1 MISKNFDHVG
11 RTFEH
16 DEVKQVPPVGQAI
29 DQLEKELH
37 YLREIVGQL
46 EYRLVPVMRP
56 VPEESPKCTMPSHSG
71 GSPIVNKLE
80 SLSQL
85 TRNTSAVVGA
95 MLDCIEL

>member
-1 MISKNFDHVG
+1 MYATTNQIG
-11 RTFEH
+11 QTLGP
-16 DEVKQVPPVGQAI
+16 EVARQVPPVGMAI

-56 VPEESPKCTMPSHSG
+56 VPEESAKVMAGLPG

-85 TRNTSAVVGA
+85 ARNTSAAVGA
-95 MLDCIEL
+95 MLDCLEL